1 MLVMQGGKLEVEAT
15 YSLPNVT
22 TTELCDSDIWT
33 SLKLF

>member
-22 TTELCDSDIWT
+22 TTESFAIATFGRL
-33 SLKLF
+33 